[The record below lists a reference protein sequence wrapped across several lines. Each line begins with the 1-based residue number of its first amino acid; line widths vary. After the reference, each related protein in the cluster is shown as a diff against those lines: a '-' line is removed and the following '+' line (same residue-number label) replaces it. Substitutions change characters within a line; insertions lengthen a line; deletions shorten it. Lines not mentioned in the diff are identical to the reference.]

1 MWKRLWNPVTWS
13 FENGKYLAGIMDE
26 LGIMCDEI
34 IESNDEEKKLFQ
46 QILMKRKSPVE
57 RKISI
62 FYLYF
67 YQLL

>member
-1 MWKRLWNPVTWS
+1 MWKRLWNPATWS

-26 LGIMCDEI
+26 LGIMCVEI